1 MTYALGQAFRAIRSN
16 WVASVA
22 TITTMTLSLTI
33 LAGFSLL
40 SLNLNRALASLQGE
54 LEVTAYLSDDADP
67 SRLTDTVRGWRE
79 VVRADVIPKE
89 RALQELITDL
99 PSLAVAASLVE
110 NPLPNTI
117 LLQLFDPS
125 ETSSVR
131 LRLEALPGVTSVE
144 DGSNAVNTFLALNE
158 ALRVIGVILIAVLL
172 SSALFAIVNSLRAAI
187 TAREDEIEVQRLVGA
202 TRGFIRAPFLL
213 EGFLLGLFS
222 AVVTLGL
229 VIPGYQLVVGRLA
242 PSLPFIPFV
251 RDPAL
256 LTQIAVLLGL
266 LAILVGLVGSAISI
280 SQHLRERG

>member
-1 MTYALGQAFRAIRSN
+1 MSYALGQALRAIRGN
-16 WVASVA
+16 WVASIA

-40 SLNLNRALASLQGE
+40 SLNLNQALASLQGE
-54 LEVTAYLSDDADP
+54 LEVSAYLNDRADP
-67 SRLTDTVRGWRE
+67 ARLTETVRSWPE
-79 VVRADVIPKE
+79 VAHVDFIAKE
-89 RALQELITDL
+89 RALRELVADL

-117 LLQLFDPS
+117 RMQLFDPS
-125 ETSSVR
+125 QTSIVRVR
-131 LRLEALPGVTSVE
+131 LEGLPGVTEVE

-172 SSALFAIVNSLRAAI
+172 SSALFAIVNSIRAAI

-222 AVVTLGL
+222 AAVSLGL
-229 VIPGYQLVVGRLA
+229 VIPGYQLVVSRLA

-266 LAILVGLVGSAISI
+266 LSILVGLVGSAISV
-280 SQHLRERG
+280 SQHLRERN